1 MLGKNYVEQ
10 AAIPTLTWITVHEIA
25 HTNRIV
31 VTAVGEKTADVRN
44 IPEYFLYGK
53 ITL

>member
-1 MLGKNYVEQ
+1 MFEPKQEQ
-10 AAIPTLTWITVHEIA
+10 LVKRCAAVS
-25 HTNRIV
+25 IV

-44 IPEYFLYGK
+44 IPEDFLYGK